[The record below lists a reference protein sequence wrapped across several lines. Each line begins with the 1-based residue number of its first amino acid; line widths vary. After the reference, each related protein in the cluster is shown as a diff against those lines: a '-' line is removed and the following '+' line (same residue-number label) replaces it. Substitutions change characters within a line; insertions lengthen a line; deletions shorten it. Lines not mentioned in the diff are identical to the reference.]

1 MCKLTVII
9 THKGKEYVHEF
20 EDNKMTTD
28 YIIRVLLSNK
38 NSKNDYGLARY
49 HYICK
54 LYNGSMAI
62 PDTAM
67 IPEKSAYINI
77 KLNGSEIQDFR
88 RSSND
93 KFRVENNCGSEL
105 RRNWKLPLHAIGCQ
119 CNVFPLDGEYSIEL

>member
-20 EDNKMTTD
+20 EDNRMTTD
-28 YIIRVLLSNK
+28 YKITVLLSNK
-38 NSKNDYGLARY
+38 QSKNDYGLARY

-62 PDTAM
+62 PDTSM

-77 KLNGSEIQDFR
+77 KLNG
-88 RSSND
+88 N
-93 KFRVENNCGSEL
+93 KFRVEDRYL

-119 CNVFPLDGEYSIEL
+119 KNVFPLDGEYSIEL